1 MTSQVHSQTLSNDS
15 TCCVPCKS
23 LKKALVIKV
32 ERDYLKNQIG
42 VTRDSIFIL
51 DSIVHKQDLIIIN
64 RESKITECEKSEA
77 ACEQL
82 VKNKDKEVGLYKGA
96 YDTAIRQRNVGYTFG
111 FLGIILVVLS
121 NIL

>member
-1 MTSQVHSQTLSNDS
+1 MSQAHSQTLSNDS

-23 LKKALVIKV
+23 LKKALIVKT

-42 VTRDSIFIL
+42 ITRDSIFIL
-51 DSIVHKQDLIIIN
+51 DSIVHKQDLIIVN
-64 RESKITECEKSEA
+64 REAKITECEKSEA

-82 VKNKDKEVGLYKGA
+82 VKNKDKEVELYKGA
-96 YDTAIRQRNVGYTFG
+96 YNTAIRQRNVGYTFG

>member
-1 MTSQVHSQTLSNDS
+1 
-15 TCCVPCKS
+15 
-23 LKKALVIKV
+23 LVIKV

-51 DSIVHKQDLIIIN
+51 DSIVHKQNLIIVN

>member
-1 MTSQVHSQTLSNDS
+1 MMSQAHSQTLSNDS

-42 VTRDSIFIL
+42 ITRDSIFVL
-51 DSIVHKQDLIIIN
+51 DSIVHKQDLIIAN
-64 RESKITECEKSEA
+64 REAKISECEKSEA

-111 FLGIILVVLS
+111 FLGIILGLLS

>member
-42 VTRDSIFIL
+42 ITRDSIFIL
-51 DSIVHKQDLIIIN
+51 DSIVHKQDLIIVN
-64 RESKITECEKSEA
+64 REAKITECEKSET

>member
-1 MTSQVHSQTLSNDS
+1 MMSQAHSQTLSNDS

-23 LKKALVIKV
+23 LKKALIVKT

-42 VTRDSIFIL
+42 ITRDSIFIL
-51 DSIVHKQDLIIIN
+51 DSIVHKQDLIIVN
-64 RESKITECEKSEA
+64 REAKITECEKSEA

-82 VKNKDKEVGLYKGA
+82 VKNKDKEVKLYAEA
-96 YDTAIRQRNVGYTFG
+96 YNKAIQQRNVGYTFG
-111 FLGIILVVLS
+111 FLSIILGLLS

>member
-1 MTSQVHSQTLSNDS
+1 MTSQAHSQTLSNDS

-23 LKKALVIKV
+23 LKKALIVKT

-42 VTRDSIFIL
+42 ITRDSIFIL

-64 RESKITECEKSEA
+64 REAKIAECEKSEA